1 MRVANRVA
9 EPELVEDK
17 EAMMGVGFS
26 GSGLFEEF
34 CKNEIPGTST

>member
-17 EAMMGVGFS
+17 EAMMGVGS
-26 GSGLFEEF
+26 SAGSGLFGLFEE
-34 CKNEIPGTST
+34 N

>member
-1 MRVANRVA
+1 MVRVANRVA

-26 GSGLFEEF
+26 GTSGLFVEE
-34 CKNEIPGTST
+34 NLEEN

>member
-17 EAMMGVGFS
+17 EAMMGVGFRD
-26 GSGLFEEF
+26 EEIVQKY
-34 CKNEIPGTST
+34 CTTQAQVP

>member
-1 MRVANRVA
+1 MVRVANRVA

-26 GSGLFEEF
+26 GSGLFVEE
-34 CKNEIPGTST
+34 NLEEN